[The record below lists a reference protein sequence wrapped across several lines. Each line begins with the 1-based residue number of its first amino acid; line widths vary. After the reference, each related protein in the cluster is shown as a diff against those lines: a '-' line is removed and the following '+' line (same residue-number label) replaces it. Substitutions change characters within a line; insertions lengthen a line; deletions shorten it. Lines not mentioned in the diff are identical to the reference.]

1 MVESFEKRQRER
13 RKRDKQADKRA
24 RRKDRAELKQAR
36 ADGSAPP
43 ARDTSYADIHDDNV
57 RHSDAQGGPAVGPER
72 KGPLR

>member
-36 ADGSAPP
+36 ANGTAPP
-43 ARDTSYADIHDDNV
+43 AQDTSYADLGYYDDD
-57 RHSDAQGGPAVGPER
+57 RGPAAGPQR
-72 KGPLR
+72 PGPK